1 MQNRI
6 NLHPETDT
14 DVLEL
19 IDEEVMPPHTLVLHN
34 DDYNTFDFVI
44 KSLIEVCNHEP
55 EQAEQCT
62 YLVHYR
68 GYCEVKNG
76 SANKLVPMKRELLRR
91 GLSAT
96 LEKN

>member
-1 MQNRI
+1 MEFSH
-6 NLHPETDT
+6 LLSPEIDT

-19 IDEEVMPPHTLVLHN
+19 IEEDVIPPHTLVLHN

-44 KSLIEVCNHEP
+44 NSLIEVCKHDP
-55 EQAEQCT
+55 VQAEQCT

-76 SANKLVPMKRELLRR
+76 SAEKLTPMKRELVRR